1 MELCE
6 ASSGDEGCATV
17 SPVEISILLKALES
31 PVASLRFATLKGLLV
46 LGDILLVEF
55 DETAQIAQLTKRLWV
70 AKFDVDEEN
79 AKLSEKYV
87 SQLVV
92 HIIPCY

>member
-55 DETAQIAQLTKRLWV
+55 GETAQIAQLMKRLWV

-87 SQLVV
+87 TQLVV
-92 HIIPCY
+92 QIIQ